1 MRDFAASLPGILKT
15 TLSEHI
21 PRLQFPN
28 VQSIIDLFE
37 EHGKK
42 VGLGHFKTYQF
53 PEQYHD
59 LVENKARAFSG
70 DDPRIQA
77 FGFEEVSYTVYAVER
92 DGEILSACVS
102 SRQNNHS
109 AESWVMT
116 AQNERGKGLGTIVV
130 SRWASE
136 MLRAGIVPFYSH
148 AIDNIPSA
156 RLAKR
161 LGLIPMF
168 EEIVLE
174 EQ

>member
-1 MRDFAASLPGILKT
+1 
-15 TLSEHI
+15 
-21 PRLQFPN
+21 
-28 VQSIIDLFE
+28 
-37 EHGKK
+37 
-42 VGLGHFKTYQF
+42 
-53 PEQYHD
+53 
-59 LVENKARAFSG
+59 
-70 DDPRIQA
+70 
-77 FGFEEVSYTVYAVER
+77 
-92 DGEILSACVS
+92 
-102 SRQNNHS
+102 
-109 AESWVMT
+109 MT